1 MTFDEYQKLAL
12 GSEQKKDEQGLIIS
26 LLGLA
31 GEAGEL
37 LTAYKKYL
45 RDGEAHQLY
54 NSSII
59 EELGDLLWYLANTA
73 SKFNLSLDEIAKANL
88 LKVKSRWISQ
98 NEYASEEYRN
108 KKFYDSDYPASEQ
121 FPRNFTVEIR
131 DSVEEGIYVARS
143 FLNGTQIGDL
153 LTDNSY
159 LNDGYRFHDVFHLT
173 YVAVLGWSP
182 VFRKNVKQKR
192 RSNTIVNEVEDGGR
206 AAAIEEGIS
215 ALVFVYAKT
224 HNWLEGIVSID
235 DSLLKTVMCMVT
247 HLEVSDRTA
256 AEWERAIL
264 KSFEVWQQ
272 VVRNSGGKI
281 SVNMNNGEIAFV
293 DN

>member
-1 MTFDEYQKLAL
+1 MTFNEYQTLAL
-12 GSEQKKDEQGLIIS
+12 GSEQKKDEKGLIIS

-54 NSSII
+54 NSSIR

-73 SKFNLSLDEIAKANL
+73 SKFNLSLDEIANANL
-88 LKVKSRWISQ
+88 VKVKNRWISQ
-98 NEYASEEYRN
+98 NEFVSEGYRN
-108 KKFYDSDYPASEQ
+108 RKFYDSDYPASEQ
-121 FPRNFTVEIR
+121 FQRSFTIEIR
-131 DSVEEGIYVARS
+131 DSIEDGIYVARS
-143 FLNGTQIGDL
+143 FFNGEQIGDL

-159 LNDGYRFHDVFHLT
+159 HNDGYRFHDVFHLT
-173 YVAVLGWSP
+173 FVAVLGWSP
-182 VFRKNVKQKR
+182 VFRKNIKQKR

-215 ALVFVYAKT
+215 ALIFVYAKS

-247 HLEVSDRTA
+247 HLEVRDRTA

-264 KSFEVWQQ
+264 KGFEIWRQ
-272 VVRNSGGKI
+272 VVKNSGGRI
-281 SVNMNNGEIAFV
+281 TVDMTNSEIGF
-293 DN
+293 DK